1 MDWDLCIVSIAKTGS
16 IKIGILIFSL
26 KFIFS
31 DFVLYLYKSSI
42 RPANVYLDMP
52 GEIQKVVDTVAG
64 PKLAAVLEPWT
75 HSRNKA
81 SVSSLFYKGY
91 FVRYY

>member
-1 MDWDLCIVSIAKTGS
+1 
-16 IKIGILIFSL
+16 
-26 KFIFS
+26 
-31 DFVLYLYKSSI
+31 
-42 RPANVYLDMP
+42 MP

-64 PKLAAVLEPWT
+64 PKLAAVLEPWA
-75 HSRNKA
+75 HSRNKV

>member
-1 MDWDLCIVSIAKTGS
+1 MGS
-16 IKIGILIFSL
+16 WFFLWNLF
-26 KFIFS
+26 FS

-52 GEIQKVVDTVAG
+52 VEIQKVVDAVAG
-64 PKLAAVLEPWT
+64 PKLAAVLEPWA

-91 FVRYY
+91 FVRCY

>member
-1 MDWDLCIVSIAKTGS
+1 
-16 IKIGILIFSL
+16 
-26 KFIFS
+26 
-31 DFVLYLYKSSI
+31 
-42 RPANVYLDMP
+42 MP

-64 PKLAAVLEPWT
+64 PKLAVVLEPWA